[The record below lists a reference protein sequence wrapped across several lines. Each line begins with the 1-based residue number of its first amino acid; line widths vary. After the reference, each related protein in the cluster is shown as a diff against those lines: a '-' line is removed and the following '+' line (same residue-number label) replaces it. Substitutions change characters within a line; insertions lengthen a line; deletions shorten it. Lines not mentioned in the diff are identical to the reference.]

1 MSYIT
6 NNDKEPF
13 EEVLEE
19 PRIRRRPIRESL
31 TVCPRCFSPTK
42 LTPGFF
48 SSSYSCENLDC
59 GWVGSLVIEVDRTEY
74 QEFLEKQARQ
84 STK

>member
-1 MSYIT
+1 VSYIT
-6 NNDKEPF
+6 NNDEEPI
-13 EEVLEE
+13 EEFLEE
-19 PRIRRRPIRESL
+19 PRMRRRPIRETL
-31 TVCPRCFSPTK
+31 TVCPKCFSQTK

-48 SSSYSCENLDC
+48 SSSYSCENQGC